1 MALWLNLSAL
11 GMHWRALLTA
21 ARGRRLRR
29 TFGVIVWIGAAFVCA
44 ISLGFASVFV
54 YLDPRIPSTD
64 TYIDYRYETPLRIH
78 TRDGALIGEFGRRLI
93 PLALEDVPRH
103 FLNALV
109 DTEDK
114 RFYSHF
120 GIDLL
125 SLANDVVGLAT
136 SDVRTGASTITM
148 QLAKVVSFDREQ
160 VFIRK
165 FKEMLTALKIERDLS
180 KAEILERYVNIMS
193 FGKHAYGVE
202 AAAHTYY
209 GKPSAALDLAQL
221 AMLAGIL
228 KKPEGGNPING
239 PEWALER
246 RNLVLRRMLSQ
257 GSITREAHAVAT
269 AAPITAQVFRRGID
283 LPAPYPAEWVRKR
296 LFAQHGRDIY
306 TGFDVYTTLDS
317 RMQAAAQRALRDGL
331 LGYDQRH
338 GYRGPAGRARL
349 AAVWPA
355 GEDNPE
361 QPPDAAGL
369 DREAL
374 RTALADHR
382 PSGDLEAAVVLWV
395 KDWNAVAARRNG
407 ELATLDR
414 DGLRWARRFVDTD
427 VLGRWPRQ
435 AADVVAPGDVIW
447 LSRRESGWRLGQ
459 VPEVQG
465 ALVALSP
472 QSGAVKAIVGGWD
485 FHARQFNHALQ
496 ARRQPGSGFKPFVY
510 SAALA
515 DGVTPATIFWD
526 VPRVFADDNLEA
538 EYRPRNSGGFEGP
551 MTLRR
556 ALYRSKN
563 SVSIGVLLAV
573 GVDAVVQHAAKF
585 GFPPEHLP
593 RNTQLAIGGG
603 RMLFT
608 PMQMA
613 TAYAV
618 FANGG
623 HRVTPHIIAQV
634 RHQDGR
640 LVSAPRH
647 PVVCD
652 PCVVPGPGVVAGG
665 SLAQAA
671 DRLAEPL
678 QAPRTLD
685 ARNAF
690 VMRSILGDVVR
701 RGTGSRAGKALER
714 PDLGGKTGT
723 TDDAADTWFNG
734 FHPKLVATTWVGFS
748 DGRPTGRNEFGS
760 KTPLTIWIDFMRAA
774 LADVPVASPE
784 VPEGVVSVKVNP
796 TTGEVARPG
805 DAKAVFEYFLEEHMP
820 ALADGD
826 RQAAGGGAGTRDV
839 GPEDVF

>member
-1 MALWLNLSAL
+1 MARWLNLSAL
-11 GMHWRALLTA
+11 ETHWRTLLSA
-21 ARGRRLRR
+21 AGGLRLRR
-29 TFGVIVWIGAAFVCA
+29 TLGVIVGLGAAFVCA
-44 ISLGFASVFV
+44 ISLGFASVFA
-54 YLDPRIPSTD
+54 YLNPRIPSTD
-64 TYIDYRYETPLRIH
+64 TYIDYRYETPLRIY
-78 TRDGALIGEFGRRLI
+78 TSDGALIGEFGRRLI
-93 PLALEDVPRH
+93 PLALEDVPRR
-103 FLNALV
+103 FLDALI

-114 RFYSHF
+114 RFYWHF

-180 KAEILERYVNIMS
+180 KSEILERYVNIMS

-209 GKPSAALDLAQL
+209 GKPATALDLAQL

-239 PEWALER
+239 PEWALKR

-257 GSITREAHAVAT
+257 GSITREAYAAAVV
-269 AAPITAQVFRRGID
+269 APITAQVFRRGID
-283 LPAPYPAEWVRKR
+283 LPAPYPAEWVRMQ

-306 TGFDVYTTLDS
+306 TGFDVYTTLDA
-317 RMQAAAQRALRDGL
+317 RMQAAAQQALRDGL
-331 LGYDQRH
+331 LDYDQRH

-355 GEDNPE
+355 GEDDSE
-361 QPPDAAGL
+361 KPPDAAGL

-374 RTALADHR
+374 RTALAEHR
-382 PSGDLEAAVVLWV
+382 PSGGLEAAVVLWV
-395 KDWNAVAARRNG
+395 KGWDAVAARGNG

-427 VLGRWPRQ
+427 ALGRWPRR

-459 VPEVQG
+459 VPEAQG

-515 DGVTPATIFWD
+515 NGVTPATIFWD
-526 VPRVFADDNLEA
+526 VPRVFADDKLEA
-538 EYRPRNSGGFEGP
+538 EYRPRNYGGFEGP
-551 MTLRR
+551 ITLRR

-573 GVDAVVQHAAKF
+573 GVDAVVQHAARF
-585 GFPPEHLP
+585 GFSPEHLP

-603 RMLFT
+603 KMLFT

-613 TAYAV
+613 AAYAV

-623 HRVTPHIIAQV
+623 YRVEPHVIAQV
-634 RHQDGR
+634 RRQDGR

-647 PVVCD
+647 PAVCD
-652 PCVVPGPGVVAGG
+652 PCAVPDG
-665 SLAQAA
+665 
-671 DRLAEPL
+671 LAEPL
-678 QAPRTLD
+678 QAPRALD

-690 VMRSILGDVVR
+690 IMRSILGDVVR

-714 PDLGGKTGT
+714 ADLGGKTGT

-734 FHPKLVATTWVGFS
+734 FHPRLAATAWVGFS

-760 KTPLTIWIDFMRAA
+760 KTPLTVWIDFMRAA
-774 LADVPVASPE
+774 LADTPVASPV

-796 TTGEVARPG
+796 TTGAVARPG
-805 DAKAVFEYFLEEHMP
+805 EANAVFEYFLEEHVP
-820 ALADGD
+820 ARADGG
-826 RQAAGGGAGTRDV
+826 RQVADGGAGARAV